1 MSLEEQLKEIG
12 IAELVN
18 VRLVM
23 HGIRNAMLIQPT
35 DYNECLP
42 LDPKT
47 LSVLIGINKYYPD
60 LKFSDFGVNGILV
73 AKREYSKEEIYNDE
87 TVGDVLGYPYSK
99 EYNYILANRDHMQTI
114 SIEVNLYLKKDFLN
128 LPIPIQLFLN
138 IARDTTHYFTLA
150 DFADDATACLKND
163 PFIGFIIDRI
173 VAEVRINIP
182 PKSIL
187 DKIIKKEPITDD
199 IVDEIKNFMYNIGF
213 SEKLQSYNF
222 EFDNPCH
229 LGVIATI
236 ISFYICNPI
245 NAFNSI
251 QKYSAEKD
259 LYKIIGKWE
268 QELIR
273 VLNTTRCRSAR
284 Y

>member
-1 MSLEEQLKEIG
+1 MSLEEQLEEIG

-18 VRLVM
+18 VRLVKL
-23 HGIRNAMLIQPT
+23 GVRNAMLVQPS
-35 DYNECLP
+35 DYNECLAR
-42 LDPKT
+42 DPKT
-47 LSVLIGINKYYPD
+47 LSVLIAINKYYPEM
-60 LKFSDFGVNGILV
+60 KFSDFGVNGILV
-73 AKREYSKEEIYNDE
+73 AKREYSKEEIYDDE
-87 TVGDVLGYPYSK
+87 SVGKVLGYPCSK
-99 EYNYILANRDHMQTI
+99 EYNFILANRDHMENI
-114 SIEVNLYLKKDFLN
+114 SIEVNLYLKKEFLN

-150 DFADDATACLKND
+150 DFADEATACLKKD

-173 VAEVRINIP
+173 TAEVRINIP

-199 IVDEIKNFMYNIGF
+199 VVDEIKNFMYNIGF
-213 SEKLQSYNF
+213 SERLQSYNF
-222 EFDNPCH
+222 EFDNQCH
-229 LGVIATI
+229 LGVISTI

-251 QKYSAEKD
+251 QKYSAEKE

-268 QELIR
+268 LELIR
-273 VLNTTRCRSAR
+273 ILNTTRCRSAK
-284 Y
+284 

>member
-23 HGIRNAMLIQPT
+23 HGIRDAMLIQPS
-35 DYNECLP
+35 DYNECLAH
-42 LDPKT
+42 DPKT
-47 LSVLIGINKYYPD
+47 LSVLIGINKYYPE

-87 TVGDVLGYPYSK
+87 TVGNVLGYPCSK

-138 IARDTTHYFTLA
+138 ISKDTTHYFTLA
-150 DFADDATACLKND
+150 DFADDATACLKKD
-163 PFIGFIIDRI
+163 SFIGFIIDRI
-173 VAEVRINIP
+173 AAEVRINIP

-187 DKIIKKEPITDD
+187 EKIIKREPITDD

-222 EFDNPCH
+222 EFDNTFH
-229 LGVIATI
+229 LGI
-236 ISFYICNPI
+236 ISCIITFYINNPV

-273 VLNTTRCRSAR
+273 ILNTTRCRSNR
-284 Y
+284 